1 MKKLVFILVLSCVSI
16 ISNAQQDP
24 MFTHYAFN
32 TLAINPAYA
41 GTRDALTITGLH
53 RSQWVTFKG
62 APITQTITGHTP
74 VFNEKVGL
82 GLSVLNDK
90 IGPTNTTS
98 FYLDFSYKIKINKKA
113 RLSFGL
119 KGGLNLKK
127 TDLTSLNTYE
137 QNDPVFMED
146 IKSEFLPNFGFGMY
160 YYSDKYYVGISIP
173 KLLENDFKE
182 NSVSGSVDLASEK
195 KHYFLIGGAVFPLSE
210 SVVLKPTTF
219 VKITN
224 GAPIEGDITANFI
237 FYDRFWTGVMFR
249 TGDAFGLLAG
259 LNITEQLAVGYS
271 FDWSLVNTTGKY
283 NAGSHEIMI
292 RYDFIFKEQKM
303 IRSPRYF

>member
-1 MKKLVFILVLSCVSI
+1 MKKLTFILILACASI
-16 ISNAQQDP
+16 VTNAQQDP

-53 RSQWVTFKG
+53 RSQWVAFKG
-62 APITQTITGHTP
+62 APITQTLTGHTP
-74 VFNEKVGL
+74 IFNEKVGI
-82 GLSVLNDK
+82 GFSMLNDK
-90 IGPTNTTS
+90 IGPSNTTS
-98 FYLDFSYKIKINKKA
+98 FYVDFSYKIKINKRAK
-113 RLSFGL
+113 LSFGL

-137 QNDPVFMED
+137 ENDPVFLED
-146 IKSEFLPNFGFGMY
+146 IKSEFLPNFGFGVY
-160 YYSDKYYVGISIP
+160 YYTDKYYVGISIP
-173 KLLENDFKE
+173 KLLENDFSE
-182 NSVSGSVDLASEK
+182 NTVSSSINLASEK

-210 SVVLKPTTF
+210 SVELKPTTF
-219 VKITN
+219 IKITN
-224 GAPIEGDITANFI
+224 GAPIEGDVTANFI
-237 FYDRFWTGVMFR
+237 FYNRFWVGAMFR
-249 TGDAFGLLAG
+249 TGDAFGALAG
-259 LNITEQLAVGYS
+259 LNVTDQLAVGYS
-271 FDWSLVNTTGKY
+271 FDWSLVNSTGKY